1 MGIFK
6 ASPTKTLDVGG
17 DVNIDGN
24 PVVSGTQTSHRCNP
38 LTVEDKNIDLGKKDD
53 GTVGNDAAVDDG
65 GNSLNQRW

>member
-6 ASPTKTLDVGG
+6 ASATKTLDVGG

-24 PVVSGTQTSHRCNP
+24 PVVSGTQTFIDVTP

-65 GNSLNQRW
+65 GIILIQRW